1 MKVSPEDK
9 KVVLYKE
16 ELAGSGKRNSAT
28 DEVKQYL
35 SNQKT
40 NTGEK
45 LELPQELL
53 NIASQAEKD
62 GIADDDN
69 VNDEDKSE
77 NKD

>member
-16 ELAGSGKRNSAT
+16 ELAGSGRTTTAT

-35 SNQKT
+35 KNQET
-40 NTGEK
+40 GSGEK

-53 NIASQAEKD
+53 DMASQAEKD
-62 GIADDDN
+62 G
-69 VNDEDKSE
+69 VSE
-77 NKD
+77 KKVDSASDTEQEE